1 MRVPGRIRCPLS
13 RGHAIA
19 LLVAAACYAA
29 VLTAVL
35 TGSQLVRL
43 DWQVALFKPYAQWPR
58 LRPVLDAFVIAGQR
72 GPTAVAAL
80 AWAVWRGGRVGRAGQ
95 IRATVGPRPPRVL
108 GVALVLHNASVG
120 AVKILTG
127 RLGPY
132 DARTPGS
139 AELFH
144 GGMVFPS
151 GHTANAVVVWGTLAY
166 LAGHHRR
173 TGALAACVMAVGVGL
188 TTVYLGTHWVSDV
201 LGGWATGVLVLL
213 ALPLFEPLIATV
225 SAYVSARAAG
235 YSMGR

>member
-1 MRVPGRIRCPLS
+1 MRVPGRIRIRRPLS

-19 LLVAAACYAA
+19 FLVAAACYAA
-29 VLTAVL
+29 VLAAVSS
-35 TGSQLVRL
+35 GSQLVRL
-43 DWQVALFKPYAQWPR
+43 DWQVALFKPYKQWPQ
-58 LRPVLDAFVIAGQR
+58 LRPVLDAFVITGQR
-72 GPTAVAAL
+72 GPIALAAL
-80 AWAVWRGGRVGRAGQ
+80 AWAVWRGWRTGSL
-95 IRATVGPRPPRVL
+95 RPPLVV
-108 GVALVLHNASVG
+108 GVALLLLNVSVG

-127 RLGPY
+127 RLGPHE
-132 DARTPGS
+132 AQAPGT

-166 LAGHHRR
+166 LSGRHRR
-173 TGALAACVMAVGVGL
+173 TGALVACVMALGVGL

-201 LGGWATGVLVLL
+201 LGGWAAGVLVLL

>member
-13 RGHAIA
+13 PLSRGRTIA
-19 LLVAAACYAA
+19 FLGAAACYAA
-29 VLTAVL
+29 ILTAVL
-35 TGSQLVRL
+35 TGSQLVRF
-43 DWQVALFKPYAQWPR
+43 DWQVALFKPYAQWPGA
-58 LRPVLDAFVIAGQR
+58 RPVLDAFVIAGQR
-72 GPTAVAAL
+72 GPTALAAL
-80 AWAVWRGGRVGRAGQ
+80 AWAVWRGVRTRSL
-95 IRATVGPRPPRVL
+95 RPPLVL
-108 GVALVLHNASVG
+108 AVALLLLNASVG

-132 DARTPGS
+132 EARTPGS

-166 LAGHHRR
+166 LAGRHRR
-173 TGALAACVMAVGVGL
+173 TGALVAGVMAVGIGL

-201 LGGWATGVLVLL
+201 LGGWAAGVLVLL

>member
-1 MRVPGRIRCPLS
+1 MRVPMRVPGRIRCPLS
-13 RGHAIA
+13 RGQTIA
-19 LLVAAACYAA
+19 FLVTAACYAA

-35 TGSQLVRL
+35 TGSQLVRF

-58 LRPVLDAFVIAGQR
+58 VRPVLDAFVITGQR
-72 GPTAVAAL
+72 GPTALAAL
-80 AWAVWRGGRVGRAGQ
+80 AWAVWRGGRTRSL
-95 IRATVGPRPPRVL
+95 RPPLVL
-108 GVALVLHNASVG
+108 GVALLLLNVSVG

-166 LAGHHRR
+166 LAGRHRR
-173 TGALAACVMAVGVGL
+173 TGALVACVMAVGIGL

-201 LGGWATGVLVLL
+201 LGGWAAGVLVLL